1 MNITNEEVL
10 AVDTSTAQETAS
22 KIHKYLIFV
31 IKDGESSD
39 LKLGIDAEYVVEIL
53 NNYTLTYLPKMPHYF
68 RGIFNMRGQI
78 IPVVDMRMRLDK
90 PVGEKSLLVVLNYN
104 GTELGIVVDTV
115 DRMVDI
121 DIDTITSIRAQDAQ
135 RFVSGMCTIP
145 DQSGTM
151 LVLNCD
157 ELFAHE

>member
-1 MNITNEEVL
+1 MSTISEEPL
-10 AVDTSTAQETAS
+10 FAEDAAQEPVS

-31 IKDGESSD
+31 INDTDGPQ
-39 LKLGIDAEYVVEIL
+39 LNLGIDAGYVVEIL
-53 NNYTLTYLPKMPHYF
+53 NNYTLTYLPKMPHYV

-78 IPVVDMRMRLDK
+78 IPVMDIRMRLDK

-104 GTELGIVVDTV
+104 GTELGIVVGTV
-115 DRMVDI
+115 DRMVA
-121 DIDTITSIRAQDAQ
+121 ITTVRAQDAQ
-135 RFVSGMCTIP
+135 RCLSGMCTIP

-157 ELFAHE
+157 QLFAHE

>member
-1 MNITNEEVL
+1 MSTISEEPL
-10 AVDTSTAQETAS
+10 FAEDAAQEPVS

-31 IKDGESSD
+31 INDTDGSQ
-39 LKLGIDAEYVVEIL
+39 LKLGIDAGYVVEIL
-53 NNYTLTYLPKMPHYF
+53 NNYTLTYLPKMPHYV

-78 IPVVDMRMRLDK
+78 IPVMDIRMRLDK

-121 DIDTITSIRAQDAQ
+121 DTDAITTVRAQDAQ

-157 ELFAHE
+157 QLFAHE

>member
-1 MNITNEEVL
+1 MSTISEESL
-10 AVDTSTAQETAS
+10 YEETAAQEAAS

-31 IKDGESSD
+31 IHDTDNSE

-53 NNYTLTYLPKMPHYF
+53 NNYTLTYLPKMPHYV

-78 IPVVDMRMRLDK
+78 IPVMDIRMRLDK

-104 GTELGIVVDTV
+104 GTELGIIVDSV

-121 DIDTITSIRAQDAQ
+121 DTDTITTVRAQDSQ

-157 ELFAHE
+157 QLFAHE